1 MNKITPALV
10 DRSVTTALTVALAL
24 TSIFGAFARA
34 ESDGKEIVRVDRKAT
49 PTEPGKYPPQMV
61 APGNDGF
68 DGSYTSLSEYQSVDR
83 KFTVALWESG
93 PGILQTDAYPHDEYC
108 LVLEGHLV
116 ITNRSGRQEEF
127 GPGDTFV
134 IPKGWAGTWNMTTR
148 FKKQY
153 VAFEE
158 ARESPGR

>member
-1 MNKITPALV
+1 MNNIIARV
-10 DRSVTTALTVALAL
+10 DRSVATGMICALVLVGV
-24 TSIFGAFARA
+24 FGASARA
-34 ESDGKEIVRVDRKAT
+34 ETGGKEIVRMGHDAT
-49 PTEPGKYPPQMV
+49 PTERGKYPSEMV
-61 APGNDGF
+61 VPGDGPF
-68 DGSYTSLSEYQSVDR
+68 DGSYTELSEYRSEDR

-93 PGILQTDAYPHDEYC
+93 PGVLKTDAYPHDEYC
-108 LVLEGHLV
+108 LVLEGHLIV
-116 ITNRSGRQEEF
+116 TNRSGRREEF

-158 ARESPGR
+158 ARESTGR

>member
-1 MNKITPALV
+1 MNNITALV
-10 DRSVTTALTVALAL
+10 NRYIATGMLCAFVLVGV
-24 TSIFGAFARA
+24 FGAITRA
-34 ESDGKEIVRVDRKAT
+34 QTGGKEITRVDRDAI
-49 PTEPGKYPPQMV
+49 PTEHAKYPSDMV
-61 APGNDGF
+61 VPGDGAF
-68 DGSYTSLSEYQSVDR
+68 DGSYTSLIGYRSEDR

-93 PGILQTDAYPHDEYC
+93 PGVLKTDAYPHDEYC
-108 LVLEGHLV
+108 LVLAGHLIV
-116 ITNRSGRQEEF
+116 TNRSGRREEF

-158 ARESPGR
+158 VQESTGH